1 MATKQKLLKKLS
13 LFDVYAV
20 STGAMFSSG
29 FFLLPGLAAFETGNS
44 VYLAYLVAGIL
55 IVPSLF
61 SVAELSTAMPRAGG
75 AYYFLDRSLGPL
87 MGTVGGLGSWLALIF
102 KSAFA
107 LIGMGAYLTLFVEV
121 PMLPLAV
128 VLTIGFGLINIF
140 GAKETAMLQ
149 RIMVAILVVVMLV
162 FTIQGINYLYVNT
175 DILPETKPGN
185 FMTNGI
191 EGFIY
196 TIGLVF
202 VSFAGLTKVASIAE
216 EVKNPDKNIPLG
228 MILSLITAVFV
239 YVVGVYIMVKVI
251 PADDFFK
258 VLTPVSEAGAII
270 FDFIPENIAVIFI
283 VIAAVA
289 AFAST
294 GNAGLM
300 SASRYPLAMS
310 RDKLVSPIFS
320 RIGKYETP
328 HYSVIIT
335 TAVMVVVLFLG
346 VKSVA
351 KLASAFQL
359 LLFCLLNL
367 AVIVMRESRIE
378 AYKPGFKSPLYP
390 YVQVVGMFVSL
401 WLVAQMGYL
410 AVGFVGTL
418 VLLAV
423 AWYFYY
429 VHGRVKRQGAIFH
442 VHARLGQKKD
452 NAIERELMT
461 IINEKN
467 VRSSIIYQKIIAR
480 SIIVE
485 HEKGEATNHL
495 IARSEQLLAERLNV
509 NADRLSDTLFNLEE
523 KLIELREG
531 VFFTYDQNNHCQVP
545 EMLALHSKDGV
556 PVVVDGEEKTA
567 FALLFLVTPKSSHLL
582 RMRIIGHMAELI
594 EADDFVDNW
603 RKVAGESPI
612 RSLLLSEDRFVHI
625 EVNKDQYFG
634 KWAGQLVKEV
644 DLPGESLITMIERRS
659 GMVIP
664 RGNTE
669 IQEGD
674 ILFVLGYPSCIAD
687 LKKQINEGVTTG

>member
-1 MATKQKLLKKLS
+1 MATQKLLKKLGLS
-13 LFDVYAV
+13 DVYAV

-29 FFLLPGLAAFETGNS
+29 FFLLPGIAAFEAGNS

-55 IVPSLF
+55 IIPSLF

-107 LIGMGAYLTLFVEV
+107 LIGMGAYLALFVEL
-121 PMLPLAV
+121 PMVPLAV
-128 VLTIGFGLINIF
+128 VLTIAFGLINIF
-140 GAKETAMLQ
+140 GAKETAQLQ
-149 RIMVAILVVVMLV
+149 RVMVAILVIIMAAFV
-162 FTIQGINYLYVNT
+162 IQGLNYIYAGSAV
-175 DILPETKPGN
+175 LPETEKGN
-185 FMTNGI
+185 FLNNGI
-191 EGFIY
+191 EGFIFSV
-196 TIGLVF
+196 GLVF

-216 EVKNPDKNIPLG
+216 EVKNPDRNIPLG
-228 MILSLITAVFV
+228 MILSLLTAVIV

-251 PADDFFK
+251 PTEDFFK
-258 VLTPVSEAGAII
+258 ILTPVAEAGGII
-270 FDFIPENIAVIFI
+270 FDFMPKNTAIILI
-283 VIAAVA
+283 VVAAIA

-310 RDKLVSPIFS
+310 RDKLVSPIFGK
-320 RIGKYETP
+320 IGKFETP
-328 HYSVIIT
+328 HYSVILT
-335 TAVMVVVLFLG
+335 TSVMLVILILFD
-346 VKSVA
+346 VKGVA

-378 AYKPGFKSPLYP
+378 AYKPGFKSPFYP
-390 YVQVVGMFVSL
+390 YVQIIGMFVSL

-410 AVGFVGTL
+410 AVGFTGTL
-418 VLLAV
+418 ILLSV

-429 VHGRVKRQGAIFH
+429 AHGRVTRQGAIFH
-442 VHARLGQKKD
+442 VHARLGRKKD

-467 VRSSIIYQKIIAR
+467 VRSSIIYQKVIAR
-480 SIIVE
+480 SIIVDQNQNE
-485 HEKGEATNHL
+485 SANHL
-495 IARSEQLLAERLNV
+495 VARSEQLLAERLNV

-531 VFFTYDQNNHCQVP
+531 VFFTYDQNQYCQVP
-545 EMLALHSKDGV
+545 EMLAIHSQDGV
-556 PVVVDGEEKTA
+556 GVFVDGEEKTA

-582 RMRIIGHMAELI
+582 RMRIIGHLAELI
-594 EADDFVDNW
+594 ESEGFVESW
-603 RKVAGESPI
+603 RAGSGEAEL
-612 RSLLLSEDRFVHI
+612 RSLMLSEDRFIHI
-625 EVNKDQYFG
+625 EVSADKYFG
-634 KWAGQLVKEV
+634 KWAGKLVKDV
-644 DLPGESLITMIERRS
+644 DLPGEALITMIERKD

-664 RGNTE
+664 KGNTT
-669 IQEGD
+669 IIEGD

-687 LKKQINEGVTTG
+687 LKKQVAQSVS

>member
-1 MATKQKLLKKLS
+1 MATQKLLKKLG

-29 FFLLPGLAAFETGNS
+29 FFLLPGIAAFEAGNS

-55 IVPSLF
+55 IIPSLF

-107 LIGMGAYLTLFVEV
+107 LIGMGAYLALFVEL
-121 PMLPLAV
+121 PMVPLAV
-128 VLTIGFGLINIF
+128 VLTIAFGLINIF
-140 GAKETAMLQ
+140 GAKETAQLQ
-149 RIMVAILVVVMLV
+149 RVMVAVLVVIMAAFV
-162 FTIQGINYLYVNT
+162 IQGLNYVYAGNAV
-175 DILPETKPGN
+175 LPDTEKSN
-185 FMTNGI
+185 FLNNGI
-191 EGFIY
+191 EGFIFS
-196 TIGLVF
+196 IGLVF

-228 MILSLITAVFV
+228 MILSLLTAVIV
-239 YVVGVYIMVKVI
+239 YVIGVYVMVKVI
-251 PADDFFK
+251 PTEDFFK
-258 VLTPVSEAGAII
+258 ILTPVAEAGGII
-270 FDFIPENIAVIFI
+270 FDFMPKNTAIILI
-283 VIAAVA
+283 VVAAIA

-310 RDKLVSPIFS
+310 RDKLVSPIFGK
-320 RIGKYETP
+320 IGKFETP
-328 HYSVIIT
+328 YYSVIFT
-335 TAVMVVVLFLG
+335 TLVMLAILVFFD
-346 VKSVA
+346 VKGVA

-378 AYKPGFKSPLYP
+378 SYKPGFKSPLYP
-390 YVQVVGMFVSL
+390 YVQIVGMFVSL

-410 AVGFVGTL
+410 AVGFTGTL
-418 VLLAV
+418 ILLSV

-429 VHGRVKRQGAIFH
+429 VHGRVTRQGAIFH
-442 VHARLGQKKD
+442 VHARLGRKKD

-467 VRSSIIYQKIIAR
+467 VRSSIIYQKVIAR
-480 SIIVE
+480 AIIVDQKE
-485 HEKGEATNHL
+485 NESANHL
-495 IARSEQLLAERLNV
+495 VARSEQLIAERLNV

-531 VFFTYDQNNHCQVP
+531 VFFTYDQNQYCQVP
-545 EMLALHSKDGV
+545 EMLAIHSEDGV
-556 PVVVDGEEKTA
+556 EVVVDGEEKTA

-582 RMRIIGHMAELI
+582 RMRIIGHLAELI
-594 EADDFVDNW
+594 EAESFVDDW
-603 RKVAGESPI
+603 RSGSGEAKL

-625 EVNKDQYFG
+625 EVKSGLYFG
-634 KWAGQLVKEV
+634 KWAGKLVMDV
-644 DLPGESLITMIERRS
+644 DLPGEALITMIERED

-664 RGNTE
+664 KGNTT
-669 IQEGD
+669 IKEGD

-687 LKKQINEGVTTG
+687 LKKQVNLPVS

>member
-1 MATKQKLLKKLS
+1 MGV
-13 LFDVYAV
+13 FDVYSV
-20 STGAMFSSG
+20 CTRAMFGSG

-87 MGTVGGLGSWLALIF
+87 MGTVGGLGSWFALIL

-121 PMLPLAV
+121 PMLPLAL
-128 VLTIGFGLINIF
+128 VLTIAFGLINIF
-140 GAKETAMLQ
+140 GTKESAILL
-149 RIMVAILVVVMLV
+149 RVMVAILVVVMLV
-162 FTIQGINYLYVNT
+162 FTIQGMNYLYTNT
-175 DILPETKPGN
+175 DILPQRNSGN
-185 FMTNGI
+185 FMTNGMQ
-191 EGFIY
+191 GFIY
-196 TIGLVF
+196 TIGLIT
-202 VSFAGLTKVASIAE
+202 VSFGGLTKVSSIAE

-228 MILSLITAVFV
+228 MILSLVTAVFV
-239 YVVGVYIMVKVI
+239 YVVGVYIMVRVI
-251 PADDFFK
+251 PTEDFFK
-258 VLTPVSEAGAII
+258 VLTPVSEAGVII
-270 FDFIPENIAVIFI
+270 FNFLPENIVVISI
-283 VIAAVA
+283 VFAAIL

-310 RDKLVSPIFS
+310 RDKLLSPIFS
-320 RIGKYETP
+320 KIGKFETP

-335 TAVMVVVLFLG
+335 TAIMIVVLFLG

-351 KLASAFQL
+351 KLASSFQL

-378 AYKPGFKSPLYP
+378 AYKPGFKSPFYP
-390 YVQVVGMFVSL
+390 YVQVIGMVVSL
-401 WLVAQMGYL
+401 WLVAKMGYL

-418 VLLAV
+418 ILLAV

-485 HEKGEATNHL
+485 HEPGESVDHL
-495 IARSEQLLAERLNV
+495 VARSESLLADRLKV
-509 NADRLSDTLFNLEE
+509 NADRLSDRLFNLEE

-531 VFFTYDQNNHCQVP
+531 IFFTYDQNQYCQVP
-545 EMLALHSKDGV
+545 EMLALHSEDGV
-556 PVVVDGEEKTA
+556 KVLLHGEEKTA
-567 FALLFLVTPKSSHLL
+567 HALLFLVTPKDSHLL

-594 EADDFVDNW
+594 EAEDFVDKW
-603 RKVAGESPI
+603 RAGDGESQL
-612 RSLLLSEDRFVHI
+612 RALLLSEDRFVHI
-625 EVNKDQYFG
+625 EVKSDQYFG
-634 KWAGQLVKEV
+634 KWAGKLVKEV
-644 DLPGESLITMIERRS
+644 DMPGESLITMIERDG

-664 RGNTE
+664 RGRTE

-687 LKKQINEGVTTG
+687 LKKQAKEGLPAG